1 MTDLATIAVQP
12 EVQGRSLWADARR
25 RFMRNKA
32 AVVGLAILIIVAL
45 LCFGAPYLGLH
56 DPEEVDWS
64 LETLSIPPNFELG
77 YYFGTDQNG
86 RDLFVRT
93 LYGGQVSLFVGLV
106 ATLVSIL
113 IGTLW
118 GATAGFVGGRTDSVM
133 MRVVDILYSLPF
145 IFFVILLSATVGP
158 LAKRFFGSDMVLI
171 YLAIGAVSWLDMARI
186 VRGQTISI
194 RRKEFIEAA
203 HASGV
208 SNWRII
214 TRHIIPNCLGPVVVY
229 MTLTVPAVILTESF
243 LSFLGM
249 GVQEPNSSWGMLIS
263 EGARAMDI
271 APWAVVFPSAVMV
284 VTLLALNFVGDGLRD
299 ALDPKDR

>member
-1 MTDLATIAVQP
+1 MTDLAALAIQP
-12 EVQGRSLWADARR
+12 EVKGRSLWADAYR
-25 RFMRNKA
+25 RFSHNKS
-32 AVVGLAILIIVAL
+32 AVTGLVILILVAVA
-45 LCFGAPYLGLH
+45 CFGAPYFGLH
-56 DPEEVDWS
+56 DPEEVDWT
-64 LETLSIPPNFELG
+64 LESLSIPPNFELG

-93 LYGGQVSLFVGLV
+93 LYGGQVSLIVGFV
-106 ATLVSIL
+106 ATLVSL
-113 IGTLW
+113 VIGTLW
-118 GATAGFVGGRTDSVM
+118 GATAGFFGGRIDNVM
-133 MRVVDILYSLPF
+133 MRIVDILYSIPF
-145 IFFVILLSATVGP
+145 VFFVILLTVV
-158 LAKRFFGSDMVLI
+158 FGRDMVLI
-171 YLAIGAVSWLDMARI
+171 YVAIGAVSWLDMARI

-243 LSFLGM
+243 LSYLGM
-249 GVQEPNSSWGMLIS
+249 GVQEPASSWGTLIS
-263 EGARAMDI
+263 EGARSMDI

>member
-1 MTDLATIAVQP
+1 MTDITALAVQP
-12 EVQGRSLWADARR
+12 EVKGRSLWADAYR
-25 RFMRNKA
+25 RFMHNKA
-32 AVVGLAILIIVAL
+32 AVVGLLILIFVAL
-45 LCFGAPYLGLH
+45 MCFAAPYLGLRPQ
-56 DPEEVDWS
+56 DDINWDMISV
-64 LETLSIPPNFELG
+64 PPDFEQG

-93 LYGGQVSLFVGLV
+93 LYGGQVSLIVGFV
-106 ATLVSIL
+106 ATMVSLV

-118 GATAGFVGGRTDSVM
+118 GATAGFLGGRTDSIM
-133 MRVVDILYSLPF
+133 MRIVDILYSIPF
-145 IFFVILLSATVGP
+145 IFFVILLTVVFQ
-158 LAKRFFGSDMVLI
+158 KSMVLI

-249 GVQEPNSSWGMLIS
+249 GVQEPYSSWGMLIS
-263 EGARAMDI
+263 EGVDAMEI

>member
-1 MTDLATIAVQP
+1 MTDITVLAIQP
-12 EVQGRSLWADARR
+12 EIKGRSLWADARR
-25 RFMRNKA
+25 RFMHNKA
-32 AVVGLAILIIVAL
+32 AVVGLVVLICVTL
-45 LCFGAPYLGLH
+45 LSFGVPYLGLR
-56 DPEEVDWS
+56 DQDEINWDMISV
-64 LETLSIPPNFELG
+64 PPDFSQG
-77 YYFGTDQNG
+77 YFFGTDQNG

-93 LYGGQVSLFVGLV
+93 LYGGQVSLMVGFV
-106 ATLVSIL
+106 ATFVSLL

-118 GATAGFVGGRTDSVM
+118 GATAGFLGRRVDNLM
-133 MRVVDILYSLPF
+133 MRIVDILYSIPF
-145 IFFVILLSATVGP
+145 VFFVILLTVSIP
-158 LAKRFFGSDMVLI
+158 RDFIAPTMLMYI
-171 YLAIGAVSWLDMARI
+171 AIGAVSWLDMARI
-186 VRGQTISI
+186 VRGQTVSI

-229 MTLTVPAVILTESF
+229 MTLTVPTVILTESF
-243 LSFLGM
+243 ISYLGM
-249 GVQEPNSSWGMLIS
+249 GVQEPDSSWGTLIS
-263 EGARAMDI
+263 EGANAMEI

>member
-1 MTDLATIAVQP
+1 MTDLTISAIQA
-12 EVQGRSLWADARR
+12 EVKGRSLWVDAYR
-25 RFMRNKA
+25 RFTHNKA
-32 AVVGLAILIIVAL
+32 ALVGLIVL
-45 LCFGAPYLGLH
+45 VLVTLTCFGAPYLGLR
-56 DPEEVDWS
+56 DQDEINWDMISVGPD
-64 LETLSIPPNFELG
+64 LAQG
-77 YYFGTDQNG
+77 YFFGTDQNG

-93 LYGGQVSLFVGLV
+93 LYGGQVSLIVGFV
-106 ATLVSIL
+106 ATMVSLV

-118 GATAGFVGGRTDSVM
+118 GATAGFVGGRVDNVM
-133 MRVVDILYSLPF
+133 MRVVDILYSIPF
-145 IFFVILLSATVGP
+145 VFFVILLTVV
-158 LAKRFFGSDMVLI
+158 FGRDMVLI
-171 YLAIGAVSWLDMARI
+171 YVAIGAVSWLDMARI

-208 SNWRII
+208 SSWRII

-243 LSFLGM
+243 LSYLGM
-249 GVQEPNSSWGMLIS
+249 GVQEPASSWGTLIS
-263 EGARAMDI
+263 EGAKSMDI

>member
-1 MTDLATIAVQP
+1 MTDAAMVSP
-12 EVQGRSLWADARR
+12 RGEVKGRSLWADARR
-25 RFMRNKA
+25 RFLRNRA
-32 AVVGLAILIIVAL
+32 AVAGLVVLAVVTL
-45 LCFGAPYLGLH
+45 LSFGAPFLGLRAP
-56 DPEEVDWS
+56 DDINWDMIS
-64 LETLSIPPNFELG
+64 APPDYAQG

-93 LYGGQVSLFVGLV
+93 LYGGQVSLMVGLV
-106 ATLVSIL
+106 ATLVSL
-113 IGTLW
+113 VIGTLW
-118 GATAGFVGGRTDSVM
+118 GASAGYLGGRIDNVM
-133 MRVVDILYSLPF
+133 MRIVDILYSIPF
-145 IFFVILLSATVGP
+145 VFFVILLTVAIP
-158 LAKRFFGSDMVLI
+158 RNFIAPTMLM

-186 VRGQTISI
+186 VRGQTVSI

-208 SNWRII
+208 SSWHII

-243 LSFLGM
+243 ISYLGM
-249 GVQEPNSSWGMLIS
+249 GVQEPDSSWGTLIS
-263 EGARAMDI
+263 EGVNAMEV
-271 APWAVVFPSAVMV
+271 APWAVIYPSGVMV